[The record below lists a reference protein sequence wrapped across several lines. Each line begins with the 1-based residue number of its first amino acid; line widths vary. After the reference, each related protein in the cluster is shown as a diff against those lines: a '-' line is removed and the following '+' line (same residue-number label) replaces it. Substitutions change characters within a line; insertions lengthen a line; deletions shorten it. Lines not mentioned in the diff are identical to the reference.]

1 MSKEKELKAK
11 FFFCPKYG
19 KAERCP
25 MVKSASD
32 LQQRLDVAEK
42 GLREVGDLCSNCNG
56 LDDAQAI
63 AYGHGAVKKDGCDQC
78 WIDRL
83 EDKNSGLQQAHDKA
97 VQALQILD
105 PCEMCEHD
113 FDGKEYSCPCYF
125 KRTQDEA
132 LKEITK

>member
-32 LQQRLDVAEK
+32 
-42 GLREVGDLCSNCNG
+42 
-56 LDDAQAI
+56 
-63 AYGHGAVKKDGCDQC
+63 
-78 WIDRL
+78 
-83 EDKNSGLQQAHDKA
+83 LQQAHDKA